1 MNHTNNLIIP
11 PLPQKIVL
19 NLLGFLDNSLL
30 KLQFIPNSFLKLIL
44 IALVIPKFQGLQILT
59 KNLKINLPVA
69 SSQ

>member
-30 KLQFIPNSFLKLIL
+30 KLQFISNSLLKLIL
-44 IALVIPKFQGLQILT
+44 ISLVIPKFQGLQILT
-59 KNLKINLPVA
+59 KNLKINLSVA